1 MDWIMIILPGIAP
14 VACACAAYG
23 AYEAGRRRG
32 ASEALKTVEGALEPL
47 LADGKPLPRDKS
59 RFGSFFAPGE
69 KVTIRADPTPTLV
82 AGLGRYEAIAGA
94 AGISAAEVQSVLDDV
109 IEEIATE
116 LLDDCWRSRIA
127 TRLTEWQREQAA

>member
-1 MDWIMIILPGIAP
+1 MSGWIGVDLDG
-14 VACACAAYG
+14 
-23 AYEAGRRRG
+23 
-32 ASEALKTVEGALEPL
+32 T
-47 LADGKPLPRDKS
+47 LARYDGWR
-59 RFGSFFAPGE
+59 GSFFAPCE

>member
-1 MDWIMIILPGIAP
+1 MDWAAIILPAVVSG
-14 VACACAAYG
+14 ACACWAAYG
-23 AYEAGRRRG
+23 AGRRRG
-32 ASEALKTVEGALEPL
+32 AAEALKTVEGALEPL
-47 LADGKPLPRDKS
+47 LADGNPLPRDKG
-59 RFGSFFAPGE
+59 RFRSFTPSEEAPL
-69 KVTIRADPTPTLV
+69 RADPTPMLV

>member
-1 MDWIMIILPGIAP
+1 MDWAAIILPAVVSG
-14 VACACAAYG
+14 ACACWAAYG
-23 AYEAGRRRG
+23 AGRRHG
-32 ASEALKTVEGALEPL
+32 AAEALKTVEGALEPL
-47 LADGKPLPRDKS
+47 LADSEPLPRDKS

-69 KVTIRADPTPTLV
+69 KVTIRANPTPTLV